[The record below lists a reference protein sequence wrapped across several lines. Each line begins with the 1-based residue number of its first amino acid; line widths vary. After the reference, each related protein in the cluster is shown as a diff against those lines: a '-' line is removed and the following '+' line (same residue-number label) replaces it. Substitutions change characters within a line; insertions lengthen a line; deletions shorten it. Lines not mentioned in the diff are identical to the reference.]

1 MTVCIRETCSGGRI
15 LVALCGPDLIARNRP
30 EFRQVRKVQA
40 RLHES
45 TPVFGTSGIRG
56 EVGETITADLAVDLG
71 RALAT
76 FGAET
81 VVIGRDPRP
90 TGPFLADAVSAGL
103 RECGA
108 AAVDVGMASTP
119 TIARS
124 VSWQDA
130 DAGVAITASHNPA
143 SDNGFKLWTPSGQAF
158 DEGQRRAIS
167 DLLEGEPVGLPP
179 WDETGSKVSC
189 AGAVDRHVDALLE
202 ATGAVDPLDVVVDV
216 GNGAGAI
223 TARAIDELGCHVETL
238 NAQPD
243 GRFPARPSEPTAE
256 NCQGLVDYV
265 EATDADLGIA
275 HDGDADRMRAVD
287 DEGRFLT
294 GDTLLALFGR
304 DAADNGDTVAAPVN
318 TSLAVDDALASVGA
332 SLTRTRV
339 GDVYVAEATTDDD
352 VVFGGEPS
360 GAWIWPAETL
370 CPDGPLAACRLAEL
384 VSRRGSLSSLADGI
398 DSVPISRESIPVEE
412 KENVMDRVANDVR
425 STYADVTRTD
435 GVHVDVG
442 DGWFLVRASGTQPLI
457 RLTVEARDQKR
468 CEELL
473 STARKFVERNNS

>member
-1 MTVCIRETCSGGRI
+1 M
-15 LVALCGPDLIARNRP
+15 
-30 EFRQVRKVQA
+30 
-40 RLHES
+40 
-45 TPVFGTSGIRG
+45 FGTSGIRG

-71 RALAT
+71 RALASY
-76 FGAET
+76 GADS
-81 VVIGRDPRP
+81 VVVGRDPRP
-90 TGPFLADAVSAGL
+90 TGEFLADAISAGL

-108 AAVDVGMASTP
+108 DVVDVGMASNP

-158 DEGQRRAIS
+158 NEGQRQAIS
-167 DLLEGEPVGLPP
+167 DLLEGEAVDLPP
-179 WDETGSKVSC
+179 WDQTGSKRSWE
-189 AGAVDRHVDALLE
+189 GAVDRHVDALLD
-202 ATGAVDPLDVVVDV
+202 ATGEVDPLDVVVDV
-216 GNGAGAI
+216 GNGAGAV
-223 TARAIDELGCHVETL
+223 TARALDELGCHVETL

-256 NCQGLVDYV
+256 HCKGLIEYV

-275 HDGDADRMRAVD
+275 HDGDADRMRAID
-287 DEGRFLT
+287 DEGQFLA
-294 GDTLLALFGR
+294 GDTFLALFGR
-304 DAADNGDTVAAPVN
+304 DAAGDGDTVAAPVN
-318 TSLAVDDALASVGA
+318 TSLAVNDALDSVGA
-332 SLTRTRV
+332 SLTRTKV
-339 GDVYVAEATTDDD
+339 GDVYVAEAATDDD

-370 CPDGPLAACRLAEL
+370 CPDGPLAACQLVEL
-384 VSRRGSLSSLADGI
+384 VSRRGPLSTLADAV
-398 DSVPISRESIPVEE
+398 DNVPIRRESIQVDE
-412 KENVMDRVANDVR
+412 KRDVMAQVA
-425 STYADVTRTD
+425 ADVQASYDDVTTID

-457 RLTVEARDQKR
+457 RLTAEARDRNR

-473 STARKFVERNNS
+473 ATAREFVEPSN

>member
-1 MTVCIRETCSGGRI
+1 M
-15 LVALCGPDLIARNRP
+15 
-30 EFRQVRKVQA
+30 
-40 RLHES
+40 
-45 TPVFGTSGIRG
+45 FGTSGIRG
-56 EVGETITADLAVDLG
+56 EVGETVTAELAVDLG

-81 VVIGRDPRP
+81 VAIGRDPRP
-90 TGPFLADAVSAGL
+90 TGEFLADAVSAGL

-108 AAVDVGMASTP
+108 DVIDVGMASTP

-130 DAGVAITASHNPA
+130 DAGIAITASHNPA

-158 DEGQRRAIS
+158 DASQRRAIS
-167 DLLEGEPVGLPP
+167 DLLEGDTVDLRS
-179 WDETGSKVSC
+179 WDEIGSKRSWD
-189 AGAVDRHVDALLE
+189 GAVDRHVDALLD
-202 ATGAVDPLDVVVDV
+202 ATGEVDPLDVVVDV

-223 TARAIDELGCHVETL
+223 TARALDELGCHVETL

-256 NCQGLVDYV
+256 NCEGLIDYV
-265 EATDADLGIA
+265 EATDADLGVA

-287 DEGRFLT
+287 DEGRFLA

-304 DAADNGDTVAAPVN
+304 DAAGDSDVVAAPVN
-318 TSLAVDDALASVGA
+318 TSLAVDDALSSVGA
-332 SLTRTRV
+332 SLTRTQV
-339 GDVYVAEATTDDD
+339 GDVYVAEAATDDD

-360 GAWIWPAETL
+360 GAWIWPEETL
-370 CPDGPLAACRLAEL
+370 CPDGPLAACRLVEI
-384 VSRRGSLSSLADGI
+384 VGRRGPLSSLADGI
-398 DSVPISRESIPVEE
+398 DSVPIRRESISVAE
-412 KENVMDRVANDVR
+412 KTEIMDRVAGDVG
-425 STYADVTRTD
+425 SSYDGVTTID

-457 RLTVEARDQKR
+457 RLTAEARDQDR
-468 CEELL
+468 CEEILA
-473 STARKFVERNNS
+473 TAREFVERNTN